1 MLSRAADS
9 LYWMSRYLERAETT
23 SRLIYNQFN
32 LVLEQQSPELAEQH
46 WARLFRT
53 LNTPLPSGEG
63 DGLRDPT
70 QQRIFILTH
79 DRTNPNAILSGI
91 SAAREN
97 ARQVREQ
104 ISTEMWE
111 QLNRLY
117 LDLRQTNP
125 DAIWQA
131 QPHEFFRGIE
141 NTICLFRGITG
152 STMYHDEGWIFMQM
166 GLYLERITGTVSLLQ
181 NFFDEVGQFRRE
193 PRADEYL
200 RGLSLLRSCLAFEAY
215 CRIYTPTVLPRN
227 VAEFLILDESL
238 PRSLR
243 FCADR
248 LQSSLISL
256 GESAPGQQRGQRLQR
271 LVGRLQARLRYG
283 QIDEILAD
291 GLTLYL
297 QEILRSCDLIHDAI
311 YQTYIQYNIEE
322 ELGA

>member
-1 MLSRAADS
+1 
-9 LYWMSRYLERAETT
+9 LERAETT
-23 SRLIYNQFN
+23 TRLIYNQFN
-32 LVLEQQSPELAEQH
+32 LVLEQQSPALAEQH
-46 WARLFRT
+46 WVRLFRT
-53 LNTPLPSGEG
+53 LHTPMPSSEG

-70 QQRIFILTH
+70 QQRIFALTY
-79 DRTNPNAILSGI
+79 DSTNPNAII
-91 SAAREN
+91 SCISSAREN

-111 QLNRLY
+111 QINRLY

-125 DAIWQA
+125 DAIWQT

-141 NTICLFRGITG
+141 NTICLFRGITA

-166 GLYLERITGTVSLLQ
+166 GLYLERIRCTVALLE
-181 NFFDEVGQFRRE
+181 NFFGEVAQFRQEMRT
-193 PRADEYL
+193 DEYL

-227 VAEFLILDESL
+227 VADFLILDESL

-248 LQSSLISL
+248 LQSSLAVL
-256 GESAPGQQRGQRLQR
+256 GENSPVSGQQRGQRLQR
-271 LVGRLQARLRYG
+271 LVGRLQARLRYA
-283 QIDEILAD
+283 QIDEILDD
-291 GLTLYL
+291 GLSLYL
-297 QEILRSCDLIHDAI
+297 AEVLRSGDLIHDAI